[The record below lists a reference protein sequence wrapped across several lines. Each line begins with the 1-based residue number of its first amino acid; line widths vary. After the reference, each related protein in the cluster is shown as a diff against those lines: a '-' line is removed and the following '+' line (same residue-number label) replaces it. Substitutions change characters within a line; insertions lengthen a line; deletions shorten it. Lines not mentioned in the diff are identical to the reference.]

1 MPITRR
7 GDDRRPDRPGAV
19 EMSQPP
25 ECGSRTSREGS
36 NFRPTGRSDG
46 LVQIRRRSPQEMCQ
60 RLGLQG
66 EHHARE
72 ARKGALG
79 RECSPSHR

>member
-1 MPITRR
+1 MSITRR
-7 GDDRRPDRPGAV
+7 GDDRRPDCPGAA
-19 EMSQPP
+19 EMSQLR

-36 NFRPTGRSDG
+36 NFRPAGRSDG
-46 LVQIRRRSPQEMCQ
+46 LVPIRRHSPQEMCQ

-79 RECSPSHR
+79 RECPTSHS